1 VEDHLAIKDA
11 QALYE
16 AETAAVSLD
25 EKVTSNLKNKFK
37 NC

>member
-25 EKVTSNLKNKFK
+25 EKVRKFK
-37 NC
+37 NF